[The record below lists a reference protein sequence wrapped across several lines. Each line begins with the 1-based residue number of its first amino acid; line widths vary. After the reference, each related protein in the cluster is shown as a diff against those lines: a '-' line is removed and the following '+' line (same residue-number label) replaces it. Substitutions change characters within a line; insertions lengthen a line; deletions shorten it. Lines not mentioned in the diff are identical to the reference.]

1 MADVLQY
8 TEYSLDCEY
17 ARVLNMLELHMILN
31 KILYHA

>member
-1 MADVLQY
+1 MEDVLQY

-17 ARVLNMLELHMILN
+17 AGVLNMQGLHMSLD